1 MEERRDLLPFLK
13 KGDIVF
19 FWKGY
24 DIWKL
29 AIFDEVIED
38 GRYAFITKV
47 DPYQRMKL
55 TPERLWR
62 YINFPRSKM
71 STVPASQ
78 RADGDFNIMDMIKKN
93 EKDTLQAQTEARDAE
108 AKAAELEKEKL
119 KQAKKAAESEA
130 KATALEAQMKEWMDA
145 MAAKGIDVSTLPP
158 LGRGQ
163 SNIATG
169 SSSQVKFSNVPAGEK
184 SGDDTTGAGA
194 PPGPGAQ

>member
-1 MEERRDLLPFLK
+1 MEERCDLLPFLK

-78 RADGDFNIMDMIKKN
+78 RADGDFNIINK
-93 EKDTLQAQTEARDAE
+93 AQTEARDVE
-108 AKAAELEKEKL
+108 AKVAELEKEKL
-119 KQAKKAAESEA
+119 KHAKNM
-130 KATALEAQMKEWMDA
+130 QEWMDA

-158 LGRGQ
+158 
-163 SNIATG
+163 
-169 SSSQVKFSNVPAGEK
+169 
-184 SGDDTTGAGA
+184 
-194 PPGPGAQ
+194 PPGMDQPNNADSITANKNWRIDL